1 MSAASVSWSLMMW
14 AYSVSAVITGITSAA
29 AGSLNR
35 LAELEARLA
44 YGSATPRTSTV
55 GSASPAPADTGA
67 GYAPQPPGR
76 PSSNRPG
83 TRSRLILVL
92 ESRVGV

>member
-35 LAELEARLA
+35 LAEL
-44 YGSATPRTSTV
+44 
-55 GSASPAPADTGA
+55 
-67 GYAPQPPGR
+67 
-76 PSSNRPG
+76 
-83 TRSRLILVL
+83 
-92 ESRVGV
+92 